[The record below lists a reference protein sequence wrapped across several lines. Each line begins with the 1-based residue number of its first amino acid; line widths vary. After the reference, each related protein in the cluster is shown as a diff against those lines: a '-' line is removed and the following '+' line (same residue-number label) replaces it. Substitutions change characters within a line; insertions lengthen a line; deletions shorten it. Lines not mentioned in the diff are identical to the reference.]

1 MPAVAAL
8 DGHKVLPNSL
18 PSVNKGRGPAI
29 WMERPDR
36 LQTKTRKGKVYRDW
50 QREMLK
56 QGKWCDVI
64 KSDVADVRKIARKK
78 YNKNIRAYNKYFD
91 M

>member
-8 DGHKVLPNSL
+8 DGHKALPNSL

-29 WMERPDR
+29 WMERPDH
-36 LQTKTRKGKVYRDW
+36 LQTKTRKSKVYRDW

-56 QGKWCDVI
+56 QGKWCVFI
-64 KSDVADVRKIARKK
+64 KSDVADVRNIAGKK
-78 YNKNIRAYNKYFD
+78 YNLSLIHI
-91 M
+91 